1 MSLIVCA
8 VVAGCGAAPS
18 MYSYRVI
25 TEDCNCDEFRK
36 ADGKNNIEYVFRAS
50 YTMDHGIST
59 TINVLLL
66 NKSRDTLFLDGGT
79 VRISSRNVSYQ
90 YNDRFVPLP
99 HLIIPPFSSDFVRM
113 TGKTEAEAIADLTR
127 GVPMKRV
134 AEIDEVVEVILFAA
148 DPKNSFMTGHALAVD
163 GGIAAV

>member
-66 NKSRDTLFLDGGT
+66 NKSRDTLFLDGDT

-113 TGKTEAEAIADLTR
+113 TGREVNSEEDWNKIAGEQLTLTLQGLR
-127 GVPMKRV
+127 LGDVSIPPQQVTFIPDNPRLGGKR
-134 AEIDEVVEVILFAA
+134 
-148 DPKNSFMTGHALAVD
+148 
-163 GGIAAV
+163 